1 MSIIQCYNPADAEAL
16 EVIRRDQIEYLKS
29 NSSEIEPLVN
39 RIDSDIALLYC
50 LHSKDPKK
58 AHRLISQMI
67 DMEVLSE
74 AELKAREIYYD
85 E

>member
-1 MSIIQCYNPADAEAL
+1 MSIIQSYKPEDAEAL
-16 EVIRRDQIEYLKS
+16 ESIRRDQVEYLKS

-50 LHSKDPKK
+50 LHSKYPKK

-67 DMEVLSE
+67 DMEVLKE
-74 AELKAREIYYD
+74 AELKAREELYSD
-85 E
+85 